1 MIIDQILQIWLNF
14 SNQVFIIPVLLMGY
28 IWLGREKFSH
38 ALNLLMLSIICN
50 SLLKG
55 VFKVPLAAHLAQEGY
70 AFPSGHM
77 QSSMVLY
84 GYLALNS
91 KNIWY
96 KFFTAV
102 LLGGIG
108 FGLKYFSYHD
118 YFDVV
123 GGILFG
129 ALLLVAYSLIASK
142 YKQQYVLVGTF
153 FIASFIIIY
162 IATYH
167 SISLNL
173 IKVYLILVGL
183 MLTEIIL
190 ANKTIK

>member
-14 SNQVFIIPVLLMGY
+14 SNQVFIIPVLVMGY
-28 IWLGREKFSH
+28 ILLGREKFSH

-50 SLLKG
+50 SLLKA

-108 FGLKYFSYHD
+108 FCLSYFSYHD
-118 YFDVV
+118 YFDVF

-129 ALLLVAYSLIASK
+129 ALLLVAYNFIAAK
-142 YKQQYVLVGTF
+142 YKQQYVLVASLL
-153 FIASFIIIY
+153 IASLITIY
-162 IATYH
+162 IAIYH
-167 SISLNL
+167 AISLNL
-173 IKVYLILVGL
+173 IKAYLILASLVL
-183 MLTEIIL
+183 AEVVL
-190 ANKTIK
+190 ANKPIK